1 MRITIHIDDDGTVST
16 APQPDSTTTAT
27 PALDDLV
34 ARAQATGASSGGPAP
49 SAPPDAASP
58 PFASEEPGRTTI
70 EADPTRD
77 AGATSAGPAPAGPAG
92 T

>member
-16 APQPDSTTTAT
+16 APQPDSTPTAT

-58 PFASEEPGRTTI
+58 PFAGEDPGSATI
-70 EADPTRD
+70 EVDPTSD
-77 AGATSAGPAPAGPAG
+77 ASATSAGPAPVEPAG